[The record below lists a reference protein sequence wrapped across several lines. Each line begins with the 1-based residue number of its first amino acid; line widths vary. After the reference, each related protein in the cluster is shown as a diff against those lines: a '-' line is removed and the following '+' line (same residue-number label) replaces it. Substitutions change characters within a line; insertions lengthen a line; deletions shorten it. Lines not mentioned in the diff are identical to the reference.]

1 MKEITNKIICPYC
14 GQEYLPSEIY
24 VPKSF
29 FGTQK
34 NIERSYDGKILDFD
48 GKQMDLEE
56 EYKCDCCD
64 NTFFVEAQVKFSTA
78 KSPEKFNFNED
89 YTSNIN
95 IKKYSLFED
104 Q

>member
-1 MKEITNKIICPYC
+1 
-14 GQEYLPSEIY
+14 
-24 VPKSF
+24 
-29 FGTQK
+29 
-34 NIERSYDGKILDFD
+34 
-48 GKQMDLEE
+48 MDLEE